1 MSSRPPPVNSKATKL
16 LIALGASTRTPPRRR
31 PYPEAQYQKCGWD
44 PQVLLD
50 HILERIK
57 RLERSYQLFRR
68 WDDTPAHGAGIID
81 LTLIVVLHESVQD
94 IGERLSVA
102 GEEGRSAQ
110 HGAADRTAVGV
121 AAGGLVHGNL

>member
-1 MSSRPPPVNSKATKL
+1 MVGIPRYCLTTSWSVSSGLSAVINCS
-16 LIALGASTRTPPRRR
+16 G
-31 PYPEAQYQKCGWD
+31 
-44 PQVLLD
+44 
-50 HILERIK
+50 ERWK
-57 RLERSYQLFRR
+57 RSRSRH

-121 AAGGLVHGNL
+121 AAGGLVHENL

>member
-1 MSSRPPPVNSKATKL
+1 MTTSWSVSSGLSAVINCS
-16 LIALGASTRTPPRRR
+16 G
-31 PYPEAQYQKCGWD
+31 
-44 PQVLLD
+44 
-50 HILERIK
+50 ERWK
-57 RLERSYQLFRR
+57 RSRSRH

-110 HGAADRTAVGV
+110 RGAADRTAVGV
-121 AAGGLVHGNL
+121 AAGGLVHENF